1 MRLHLLRLGS
11 LDVDKGQ
18 VLTPGSGDGESIC
31 IPVPAYLIETDDGQR
46 ILVDTGSHR
55 RHIFDPDGT
64 LGGTPFR
71 STIRVVMTERDDP
84 VARLAELG
92 LKPADIDMLIATHFH
107 FDHSGNLAD
116 FGEARI
122 VAQRSAYASATA
134 GYPPYNR
141 ECWDLPHLR
150 YELIEGDVEIA
161 PGVELLL
168 TGGHAPG
175 HMSVLVRL
183 PKTGPVLL
191 AIDAVSTMENLQT
204 GNWRTADDPAQA
216 AASAARLA
224 ALAESEHAWLL
235 TGHDPEQW
243 TAFGDITTFD

>member
-11 LDVDKGQ
+11 LHVDKGQ
-18 VLTPGSGDGESIC
+18 VLTPGSGDGVSIL

-55 RHIFDPDGT
+55 KYILDPDGT
-64 LGGTPFR
+64 LGGTPF
-71 STIRVVMTERDDP
+71 SSDIRVVMTERDDP

-92 LKPADIDMLIATHFH
+92 LNPSAIDILVTTHFH

-116 FGEARI
+116 FGDARI
-122 VAQRSAYASATA
+122 VVQRSAYELAKS

-141 ECWDLPHLR
+141 ERWDLPYLR
-150 YELIEGDVEIA
+150 YDLIEGDVEIA

-168 TGGHAPG
+168 TGGHAAG

-183 PKTGPVLL
+183 PNTGPVLL
-191 AIDAVSTMENLQT
+191 AIDAIASMENLRT
-204 GNWRTADDPAQA
+204 GNWRTADDPEQA
-216 AASAARLA
+216 AASAARLS
-224 ALAESEHAWLL
+224 ALAESEGAFLL
-235 TGHDPEQW
+235 SGHDPDQW
-243 TAFGDITTFD
+243 AAFGEITTLD